1 MKLLCVID
9 SLGSGGAQR
18 QLVNLAVSFKKKG
31 HDVDF
36 LIYYKDNFYLDYL
49 EKNKINVIQA
59 IEGNYLKRILKM
71 RKIIRSGQYDSI
83 LSFLEVPNLICEL
96 ASFPFKEWKLVVGE
110 RSANPKIFFSKK
122 LKLYRKFHF
131 FADAVVA
138 NSFENINIVR
148 KVNPALSSSKCH
160 VIYNMVDFDKWAPNR
175 SEYIFRKNGKLKIVI
190 AARHHYLKNLNV
202 LVEAVHLLSHN
213 EKDQLHIEWYGRVE
227 DHSYED
233 AVKKISEYGL
243 DKIFFF
249 HDPVPEINQIVNK
262 ADVVG
267 LFSFYEG
274 LPNTVCEGMVN
285 SKPIIAS
292 NVSDVARLI
301 DEDFIFN
308 PENPVELSQLLEKIL
323 QMSKH
328 ELQQVGFQ
336 NRKKALE
343 LFDENFI
350 SDKYLDLMS

>member
-1 MKLLCVID
+1 MKILCVID

-18 QLVNLAVSFKKKG
+18 QLVNLAISFKKKG
-31 HDVDF
+31 HEVSF
-36 LIYYKDNFYLDYL
+36 LVYYKDNFYLKHL

-59 IEGNYLKRILKM
+59 IEENYLKRILKI
-71 RKIIRSGQYDSI
+71 RKIIRSGQYDSV

-96 ASFPFKEWKLVVGE
+96 ASFPSKTWKLVVGE
-110 RSANPKIFFSKK
+110 RSANPKIYSSKK

-138 NSFENINIVR
+138 NSYENIRMV
-148 KVNPALSSSKCH
+148 KAVNPFLSDSKCH
-160 VIYNMVDFDKWAPNR
+160 VIYNMVDFDKWAPNP
-175 SEYIFRKNGKLKIVI
+175 SEYIFRENGKLKIVV
-190 AARHHYLKNLNV
+190 AARHHYLKNLNG
-202 LVEAVHLLSHN
+202 LIEAVHLLNDDQKH
-213 EKDQLHIEWYGRVE
+213 QLHIEWYGRAE
-227 DHSYED
+227 DNSYQE
-233 AVKKISEYGL
+233 AVAKIAKYSL
-243 DKIFFF
+243 SRIFFF
-249 HDPVPEINQIVNK
+249 YDPVPEINEIVNK

-292 NVSDVARLI
+292 NVSDVGRLI

-308 PENPVELSQLLEKIL
+308 SESPVELSQLLKKIL

-336 NRKKALE
+336 NREKALG